1 MFFYDVYTYLY
12 VLKHDVVRL
21 DPAFAVNWECSETI
35 AIPQHPWKF
44 QNSLQCFDF
53 LANHQLQRSSIKPF
67 LDNLFFDGYS
77 ECH

>member
-12 VLKHDVVRL
+12 ILKHDVVRL

-44 QNSLQCFDF
+44 
-53 LANHQLQRSSIKPF
+53 
-67 LDNLFFDGYS
+67 
-77 ECH
+77 